1 MSAILGLAEL
11 SVNKLQGGGRV
22 ETISQSLT
30 GCQEEEQRCFFG
42 SLPFVR
48 GGQVG

>member
-11 SVNKLQGGGRV
+11 SVNKLQGGGQV
-22 ETISQSLT
+22 EMFINFLT
-30 GCQEEEQRCFFG
+30 ECQRERACFFH